1 LPPYFNI
8 TFLALQGDCV
18 EAFIAP
24 TIGGLLIGSSAVLL
38 LVLLGRM
45 AGISSIVWGAISGQ
59 ADNSWRWLFIFGLL
73 AGPLL
78 YHAISATP
86 YPAPSAQPWW
96 FAVVGGLL
104 VGVGV
109 KMGSGC
115 TSGHGVCGIG
125 RLSLRSLTATVTFMA
140 TGIVTVFVVNYLQGG
155 L

>member
-1 LPPYFNI
+1 
-8 TFLALQGDCV
+8 V

-24 TIGGLLIGSSAVLL
+24 TIGGLLIGGSAVLL
-38 LVLLGRM
+38 LLVLGRI
-45 AGISSIVWGAISGQ
+45 AGISGIVWGAISGQ
-59 ADNSWRWLFIFGLL
+59 ADNSWRWLFILGIV

-78 YHAISATP
+78 YHAISDTP
-86 YPAPSAQPWW
+86 YPAASGQPWW

-109 KMGSGC
+109 KMSSGC

-125 RLSLRSLTATVTFMA
+125 RLSMRSLIATLTFMA
-140 TGIVTVFVVNYLQGG
+140 TGIVTVFVLNHLPGG